1 MLLASAKN
9 YLDKMPDNRR
19 KLTVEY
25 TLIDHVN
32 DRREHAEELAELLS
46 DIPCKIN
53 LIPFNPI
60 ANSDYKTVS
69 NNALHR
75 FREIL
80 QKAGHTVTVRTT
92 RGDDIQAACGQL
104 AGQVNDRTRRSE
116 RYRLRGDGQQVIKF
130 VHQQGA

>member
-1 MLLASAKN
+1 MARIAGVNIPTGKRVLIALTYIHGIGRAKS
-9 YLDKMPDNRR
+9 
-19 KLTVEY
+19 T
-25 TLIDHVN
+25 
-32 DRREHAEELAELLS
+32 
-46 DIPCKIN
+46 
-53 LIPFNPI
+53 
-60 ANSDYKTVS
+60 
-69 NNALHR
+69 
-75 FREIL
+75 EIL